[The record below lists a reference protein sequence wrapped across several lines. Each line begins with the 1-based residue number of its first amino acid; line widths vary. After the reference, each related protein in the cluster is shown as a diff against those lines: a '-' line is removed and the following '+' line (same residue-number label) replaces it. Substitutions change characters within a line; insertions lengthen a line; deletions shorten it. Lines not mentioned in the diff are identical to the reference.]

1 MHLVARL
8 KRRLSDV
15 ATERKAFERGVVA
28 RAMSRL
34 YIDAPAKS
42 ALLLGF
48 SGYPRH
54 AIPTAVARLAQGVR
68 DRSTHTKT

>member
-1 MHLVARL
+1 VARL
-8 KRRLSDV
+8 KRRLSDI
-15 ATERKAFERGVVA
+15 AIERRAFERGVVA

-34 YIDAPAKS
+34 YIDAPPTS

-54 AIPTAVARLAQGVR
+54 AIPTAVARLARAVQGE
-68 DRSTHTKT
+68 